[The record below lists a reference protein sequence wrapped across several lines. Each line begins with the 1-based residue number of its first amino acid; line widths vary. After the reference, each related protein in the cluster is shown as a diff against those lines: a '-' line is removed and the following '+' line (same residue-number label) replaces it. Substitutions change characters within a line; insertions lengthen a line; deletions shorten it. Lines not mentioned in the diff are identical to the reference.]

1 MENNTIQILQFGTGN
16 FLRAFIEPMVQ
27 DISTSEKPLNIC
39 MIQST
44 GGNTLKG
51 LEKQNFQ
58 YHVAVAGIDHGVKVE
73 EMQQITC
80 VKDGLS
86 LPAEAERFL
95 NFASTSEVKWVISN
109 VTEAGMVW
117 KNEGPIAEFAE
128 SFAGRL
134 TQWLYR
140 RFQTLPQAQ
149 TVILPCELLPK
160 NGDLLKEFV
169 LNHAQQWQLPTE
181 FSLWISKQCRFF
193 NSLVDRIVP
202 GFPAHLEL
210 KEKEYD
216 AYVVQTEPY
225 CFWAIEGDEKDKD
238 LLPFLNSK
246 AEVVLNPSI
255 DYYSLRKIRILNG
268 LHTFMASKGLL
279 EGIVTVGEYVSKDEN
294 LTELNLLLEQEI
306 FPSMN
311 ASREDLQR
319 YANQVLDRFRNPFV
333 SHKLADI
340 SLNSV
345 AKFKSRLAPI
355 FEFHFQ
361 KTGSLPPIGSLGLV
375 SLILFYLNHPDKI
388 RDTTDVKNYFSNL
401 NESLSE
407 FEKITTSIKDLFGL
421 EDNIS
426 LLTAY
431 EKVRKTR

>member
-27 DISTSEKPLNIC
+27 DISTIEKPLNIC

-44 GGNTLKG
+44 GGTTLEG

-58 YHVAVAGIDHGVKVE
+58 YHVVVAGIENGLKVE
-73 EMQQITC
+73 EIQKITC
-80 VKDGLS
+80 VKNGLS
-86 LPAEAERFL
+86 LPAEADRFL
-95 NFASTSEVKWVISN
+95 NFASSLDVKWIISN
-109 VTEAGMVW
+109 VTEAGMIW
-117 KNEGPIAEFAE
+117 KNEGPITEFAE

-169 LNHAQQWQLPTE
+169 LKHAQDWQLPTE
-181 FSLWISKQCRFF
+181 FSLWINMQCRFF

-202 GFPAHLEL
+202 GFPSHLEL
-210 KEKEYD
+210 KEKEND
-216 AYVVQTEPY
+216 SFVVQTEPY
-225 CFWAIEGDEKDKD
+225 CFWAIEGNEKDKD

-246 AEVVLNPSI
+246 AEVMLNPSI

-268 LHTFMASKGLL
+268 LHTFMAAKGLL

-294 LTELNLLLEQEI
+294 QVELNLLLEQEI

-311 ASREDLQR
+311 ASKEDLQR

-340 SLNSV
+340 SLNSI
-345 AKFKSRLAPI
+345 AKFKSRLLPI
-355 FEFHFQ
+355 FNYHFQ
-361 KTGSLPPIGSLGLV
+361 KTGALPPIASLGLV
-375 SLILFYLNHPDKI
+375 SLILFYLNQSDKI
-388 RDTTDVKNYFSNL
+388 KDTADVKNYFSNVDQ
-401 NESLSE
+401 SLSE
-407 FEKITTSIKDLFGL
+407 FEKITTSIKDLFEL
-421 EDNIS
+421 EDQIG
-426 LLTAY
+426 LLAAY

>member
-44 GGNTLKG
+44 GGNTLEG
-51 LEKQNFQ
+51 LKKQNFQ
-58 YHVAVAGIDHGVKVE
+58 YHVAVAGIENGAKVE
-73 EMQQITC
+73 EIQKITC
-80 VKDGLS
+80 VKNGLS
-86 LPAEAERFL
+86 LPAEADKFL
-95 NFASTSEVKWVISN
+95 NFASTPEVKCIISN

-117 KNEGPIAEFAE
+117 KNEGPITEFAE

-160 NGDLLKEFV
+160 NGDLLKDFV
-169 LNHAQQWQLPTE
+169 LKHAQEWQLPIE
-181 FSLWISKQCRFF
+181 FNVWIDKQCRFF

-202 GFPAHLEL
+202 GFPAHLDL
-210 KEKEYD
+210 KEKEND
-216 AYVVQTEPY
+216 SFVVQTEPY
-225 CFWAIEGDEKDKD
+225 FFWAIEGDEKDKD

-268 LHTFMASKGLL
+268 LHTFMAAKGLL

-294 LTELNLLLEQEI
+294 QVELNLLLEQEI

-311 ASREDLQR
+311 ASKEDLQR

-340 SLNSV
+340 SLNSI
-345 AKFKSRLAPI
+345 AKFKSRLLPI
-355 FEFHFQ
+355 FDYHFQ
-361 KTGSLPPIGSLGLV
+361 KTGALPPIASLGLV
-375 SLILFYLNHPDKI
+375 SLILFYLNQSDKI
-388 RDTTDVKNYFSNL
+388 KDTADVKNYFSNL
-401 NESLSE
+401 DQSLSE

-421 EDNIS
+421 EDQIG

>member
-1 MENNTIQILQFGTGN
+1 MKNNTIQILQFGTGN

-27 DISTSEKPLNIC
+27 DIYTIEKPLNIC

-44 GGNTLKG
+44 GGTTLEG

-58 YHVAVAGIDHGVKVE
+58 YHVVVAGIENGLKVE
-73 EMQQITC
+73 EIQKITC
-80 VKDGLS
+80 VKNGLS
-86 LPAEAERFL
+86 LPAEADRFL
-95 NFASTSEVKWVISN
+95 NFASSLDVKWIISN

-117 KNEGPIAEFAE
+117 KNEGPITEFAE

-169 LNHAQQWQLPTE
+169 LKHAQDWQLPTE
-181 FSLWISKQCRFF
+181 FSLWINKQCRFF

-202 GFPAHLEL
+202 GFPSHLEL
-210 KEKEYD
+210 KEKEND
-216 AYVVQTEPY
+216 SFVVQTEPY
-225 CFWAIEGDEKDKD
+225 CFWAIEGNEKDKD

-246 AEVVLNPSI
+246 AEVMLNPSI

-268 LHTFMASKGLL
+268 LHTFMAAKGLL
-279 EGIVTVGEYVSKDEN
+279 EGTVTVGDYVSKDEN
-294 LTELNLLLEQEI
+294 LVELNQLLEQEI
-306 FPSMN
+306 FPSLN
-311 ASREDLQR
+311 ASKEDLQR

-340 SLNSV
+340 SLNSI

-355 FEFHFQ
+355 FDYHIQ
-361 KTGSLPPIGSLGLV
+361 QTGSLPPIATLGLV
-375 SLILFYLNHPDKI
+375 SLILFYLNHSDKI
-388 RDTTDVKNYFSNL
+388 RDTVEVKEYFL
-401 NESLSE
+401 NQNKSLSE
-407 FEKITTSIKDLFGL
+407 FEKITTSIKDFFGL
-421 EDNIS
+421 EDNAS
-426 LLTAY
+426 LLMAY
-431 EKVRKTR
+431 EKVRKTK